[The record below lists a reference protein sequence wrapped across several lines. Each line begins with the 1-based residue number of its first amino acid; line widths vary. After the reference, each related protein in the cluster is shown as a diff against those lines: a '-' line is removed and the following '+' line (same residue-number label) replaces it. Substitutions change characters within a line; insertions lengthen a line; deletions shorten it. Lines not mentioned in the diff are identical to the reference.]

1 MGVSNLADWTTH
13 SGLPIQSGLNAMEAT
28 PAAKT
33 DLNAEDKTGFFP
45 DEPLTREETGLSATE
60 IESLILKLLL
70 NCGLGTGRAIAHHI
84 RLPFAVIKGEMLSL
98 KTQLLVSYRDGAPMG
113 DYEYE
118 LTELGYNYFA
128 GLSSDHS

>member
-1 MGVSNLADWTTH
+1 
-13 SGLPIQSGLNAMEAT
+13 
-28 PAAKT
+28 
-33 DLNAEDKTGFFP
+33 
-45 DEPLTREETGLSATE
+45 
-60 IESLILKLLL
+60 
-70 NCGLGTGRAIAHHI
+70 
-84 RLPFAVIKGEMLSL
+84 MLSL